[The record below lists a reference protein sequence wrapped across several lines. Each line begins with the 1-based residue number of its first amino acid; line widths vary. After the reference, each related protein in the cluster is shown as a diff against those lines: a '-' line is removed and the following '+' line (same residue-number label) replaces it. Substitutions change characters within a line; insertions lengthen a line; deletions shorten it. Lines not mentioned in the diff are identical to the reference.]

1 MLEWAKEMGWCIGDD
16 NNNDDNND
24 GDEYLFL
31 RVHESKEIILVFE
44 FENKIGFNLH
54 AMDGLKSCQ
63 PPTSQASD

>member
-44 FENKIGFNLH
+44 FENKIGFNFFL
-54 AMDGLKSCQ
+54 
-63 PPTSQASD
+63 